1 MIGKINFV
9 RMKKRKPAFLT
20 SFFPFTI
27 FSRIIVLVFSAFI
40 FYGCEKFEIDRSA
53 VTFGLENKTQEEI
66 VQVNIYI
73 QDTKLKEIKPIDS
86 LKLVVDSGTLI
97 IPFEKIELGKIN
109 LRQFSK
115 NGHGDFSAEVIFSSG
130 RKIRNGLGIYKN
142 YKVYTEFL
150 PRNYQTIVIEVD
162 SVNGIFGKTV
172 RGFYSSGE

>member
-9 RMKKRKPAFLT
+9 SMKKRKFAFIT
-20 SFFPFTI
+20 PCVPYTI
-27 FSRIIVLVFSAFI
+27 FLRIIVLVFSAFI
-40 FYGCEKFEIDRSA
+40 FYGCEKSEIDRKS
-53 VTFGLENKTQEEI
+53 VTFGLKNKTEEEI
-66 VQVNIYI
+66 IQVNIYI
-73 QDTKLKEIKPIDS
+73 QDTKLQDIEPIDS
-86 LKLVVDSGTLI
+86 LKLVVDSGILI
-97 IPFEKIELGKIN
+97 RPFEEIELGEIN

-172 RGFYSSGE
+172 RELY